1 MAINSQEV
9 AYQFGQ
15 HGSAIT
21 DSTSEV
27 LHPPKGLVIVS
38 ITALAETKFTTLS
51 ADSNYTFDT
60 GDTTNGAKN
69 IFVNTDNAAHG
80 FGELTKTDGS
90 QFTGHNNG
98 GSNDTGKI
106 TLNTASSLIKP
117 GMIVE
122 SATLCP
128 RDLDNPYVVQSHDGT
143 TTTQGL
149 LIEKRSPSGTL
160 AAVAGDLASG
170 AAETLAF
177 YTNNGGV
184 SGQGKGGLQMNTNDT
199 LPTGVTIYGRYEAL
213 KLNTGRVI
221 VYFGR

>member
-21 DSTSEV
+21 DSTSEL

-38 ITALAETKFTTLS
+38 ITALAETKFTTLV
-51 ADSNYTFDT
+51 ADSNYKFDT
-60 GDTTNGAKN
+60 GDTSGTQS
-69 IFVNTDNAAHG
+69 IFANTVNRAHG
-80 FGELTKTDGS
+80 FGELTRTNGS
-90 QFTGHNNG
+90 AFTGHNDG

-122 SATLCP
+122 SETLCP
-128 RDLDNPYVVQSHDGT
+128 RDLDNPYVVQSHDGAT
-143 TTTQGL
+143 TDQGL
-149 LIEKRSPSGTL
+149 LIEKRKSTGTL

-177 YTNNGGV
+177 YANDGGV
-184 SGQGKGGLQMNTNDT
+184 SGQGKGGLLMDTNDL
-199 LPTGVTIYGRYEAL
+199 LPSGVTIYGRYEAL

>member
-21 DSTSEV
+21 DSTSEL

-60 GDTTNGAKN
+60 GDITNGPKN
-69 IFVNTDNAAHG
+69 IFANTDNSAHG
-80 FGELTKTDGS
+80 FGELTRTNGN
-90 QFTGHNNG
+90 QFTGHNDN

-106 TLNTASSLIKP
+106 TLNAASPLIKP

-122 SATLCP
+122 SETLCP
-128 RDLDNPYVVQSHDGT
+128 RDLDNPYVVQSHNGAT
-143 TTTQGL
+143 TNQGL
-149 LIEKRSPSGTL
+149 LIEKRKSTGTL

-177 YTNNGGV
+177 YANDGGV
-184 SGQGKGGLQMNTNDT
+184 SGQGKGGLTMNTNDT

-213 KLNTGRVI
+213 KLSTGRVI

>member
-69 IFVNTDNAAHG
+69 IFVNTDNSAHR
-80 FGELTKTDGS
+80 FGELTRTNGS
-90 QFTGHNNG
+90 AFLGHNDN
-98 GSNDTGKI
+98 GSNDAGKI

-122 SATLCP
+122 SDTMCP
-128 RDLDNPYVVQSHDGT
+128 RDFNNPYVVQSHDGAT
-143 TTTQGL
+143 TSQGL
-149 LIEKRSPSGTL
+149 LIEKRKSTGTL
-160 AAVAGDLASG
+160 AAVAANVDSS
-170 AAETLAF
+170 AAETLFF
-177 YTNNGGV
+177 YANDGGI
-184 SGQGKGGLQMNTNDT
+184 SGQGRGGLTMDTNDL
-199 LPTGVTIYGRYEAL
+199 LPSGVTIYGRYEAL